1 MAIADDLRI
10 IAERANR
17 DLDAIHDYVEHTK
30 IVWVSFEY
38 HVRLG
43 HAVSLMNPA
52 TGTIVDEA
60 GLVQLAPLYV
70 RKYLLTLTF
79 RQFIATFEAFFFDFL
94 HRILQH
100 NPWQFAKNRLEFE
113 TVLKAND
120 RDEIIAGV
128 LRKQLNELKYENVR
142 DWFDALNKT
151 VKLNCPTADEID
163 SLAEMKATRDLLEHN
178 GGIANETYIR
188 KAGTKARYAAGEQI
202 EIDGDYHVASWQLV
216 KKVVADLADTA
227 TAKLTTS

>member
-1 MAIADDLRI
+1 MPVADNLRTIAD
-10 IAERANR
+10 RANR
-17 DLDAIHDYVEHTK
+17 DLDAVYDFFEHSK
-30 IVWVSFEY
+30 IVWGSFAY
-38 HVRLG
+38 HVNAGYVLSSTSS
-43 HAVSLMNPA
+43 V
-52 TGTIVDEA
+52 TGTKVDEA
-60 GLVQLAPLYV
+60 GLVRLSSEYIRQSLT
-70 RKYLLTLTF
+70 TLTF

-113 TVLKAND
+113 TVLKAGD

-163 SLAEMKATRDLLEHN
+163 SIAEVKATRDLLEHN

-202 EIDGDYHVASWQLV
+202 EIDDDYHLASWQLV
-216 KKVVADLADTA
+216 KKVVADLTDAA

>member
-1 MAIADDLRI
+1 M
-10 IAERANR
+10 
-17 DLDAIHDYVEHTK
+17 K
-30 IVWVSFEY
+30 
-38 HVRLG
+38 
-43 HAVSLMNPA
+43 
-52 TGTIVDEA
+52 A
-60 GLVQLAPLYV
+60 G
-70 RKYLLTLTF
+70 
-79 RQFIATFEAFFFDFL
+79 
-94 HRILQH
+94 
-100 NPWQFAKNRLEFE
+100 
-113 TVLKAND
+113 D

-163 SLAEMKATRDLLEHN
+163 SIAEVKATRDLLEHN

-202 EIDGDYHVASWQLV
+202 EIDDDYHLASWQLV
-216 KKVVADLADTA
+216 KKVVADLTDAA